1 METFEVTL
9 LCEDDTEFR
18 WSMEALVPE
27 EALNSCLERAEGK
40 SGIYSVW
47 DPEDPHGM
55 PQGLSESR
63 LDSSNH
69 QSHFQK

>member
-9 LCEDDTEFR
+9 LCEDDSEFI
-18 WSMEALVPE
+18 WSVEALVPE
-27 EALNSCLERAEGK
+27 EALTNCLERAVGK

-55 PQGLSESR
+55 PLLERTVG
-63 LDSSNH
+63 
-69 QSHFQK
+69 